1 MLTIQELGLS
11 IMGDSP
17 KTFYILGGAEFGIK
31 EKYIDI
37 LETKFGKRIEHSSV
51 IDLITSMEKKQLI
64 PVPPSVYV
72 IRYDKIFLSK
82 LSEKNGELAQRI
94 NKCKINGCIV
104 LIYENDSDINKCD
117 KYFPSNTSIVNHIDN
132 KFVIK
137 YLKSDFPELED
148 KYCVI
153 AAKVASDYY
162 QAKNIARCLYSIQ
175 DKCSLTE
182 GQIRYLFGLDTTYKD
197 EDLMMAI
204 ANRDFNSLM
213 YMSEHFDGDM
223 QNIFYTILRTMIE
236 LDKCLDNKYTQSPLQ
251 KASKLWTRYD
261 VYWMFNHTYNALKQL
276 RSSYSAD
283 PLLYLVYLAALLRF
297 KNIPT
302 VQALSIGE

>member
-17 KTFYILGGAEFGIK
+17 KNFYILGGSEFGIK

-37 LETKFGKRIEHSSV
+37 LVSKVGPRIEHSNV
-51 IDLITSMEKKQLI
+51 VELVASMEKKQLI
-64 PVPPSVYV
+64 PIPPSVYV
-72 IRYDKIFLSK
+72 IRYDKTFLTK
-82 LSEKNGELAQRI
+82 LSEKNSDLASRI

-104 LIYENDSDINKCD
+104 LIYESESDINKCD
-117 KYFPSNTSIVNHIDN
+117 KYFPQNTAIINHIDV

-137 YLKSDFPELED
+137 YLKTDFPELKDE
-148 KYCVI
+148 YCNI
-153 AAKVASDYY
+153 AAKVSSDYY

-175 DKCSLTE
+175 DKCTLTE
-182 GQIRYLFGLDTTYKD
+182 GQVKYLFGLDTTYKD
-197 EDLMMAI
+197 TDVMMAV
-204 ANRDFNSLM
+204 ANRDFASLI
-213 YMSEHFDGDM
+213 YMSEHFDGDV

-276 RSSYSAD
+276 RSGYTVDSEVYI
-283 PLLYLVYLAALLRF
+283 VYLAALLKF
-297 KNIPT
+297 KQIPT
-302 VQALSIGE
+302 LHALGD

>member
-17 KTFYILGGAEFGIK
+17 KNFYILGGSEFGIK

-37 LETKFGKRIEHSSV
+37 LVSKVGLRIEHSNV
-51 IDLITSMEKKQLI
+51 VELVASMEKKQLI
-64 PVPPSVYV
+64 PIPPSVYV
-72 IRYDKIFLSK
+72 IRYDKTFLTK
-82 LSEKNGELAQRI
+82 LSEKNSDLASRI

-104 LIYENDSDINKCD
+104 LIYESESDINKCD
-117 KYFPSNTSIVNHIDN
+117 KYFPQNTAIINHIDV
-132 KFVIK
+132 KFVVK
-137 YLKSDFPELED
+137 YLKTDFPELKDE
-148 KYCVI
+148 YCNI
-153 AAKVASDYY
+153 AAKVSSDYY

-175 DKCSLTE
+175 DKCTLTE
-182 GQIRYLFGLDTTYKD
+182 GQVKYLFGLDTTYKD
-197 EDLMMAI
+197 TDVMMAV
-204 ANRDFNSLM
+204 ANRDFASLI
-213 YMSEHFDGDM
+213 YMSEHFDGDV

-276 RSSYSAD
+276 RSGYTAD
-283 PLLYLVYLAALLRF
+283 SDVYIVYLAALLKF
-297 KNIPT
+297 KPIPT
-302 VQALSIGE
+302 LQALGD

>member
-17 KTFYILGGAEFGIK
+17 KNFYILGGSEFGIK

-37 LETKFGKRIEHSSV
+37 LVSKVGLRIEHSNV
-51 IDLITSMEKKQLI
+51 VELVASMEKKQLI
-64 PVPPSVYV
+64 PIPPSVYV
-72 IRYDKIFLSK
+72 IRYDKTFLTK
-82 LSEKNGELAQRI
+82 LSEKNSDLASRI

-104 LIYENDSDINKCD
+104 LIYESESDINKCD
-117 KYFPSNTSIVNHIDN
+117 KYFPQNTAIINHIDV
-132 KFVIK
+132 KFVVK
-137 YLKSDFPELED
+137 YLKTDFPELKDE
-148 KYCVI
+148 YCNI
-153 AAKVASDYY
+153 AAKVSSDYY

-175 DKCSLTE
+175 DKCTLTE
-182 GQIRYLFGLDTTYKD
+182 GQVKYLFGLDTTYKD
-197 EDLMMAI
+197 TDVMMAV
-204 ANRDFNSLM
+204 ANRDFASLI
-213 YMSEHFDGDM
+213 YMSEHFDGDV

-276 RSSYSAD
+276 RSGYTAD
-283 PLLYLVYLAALLRF
+283 SDVYIVYLAALLKF
-297 KNIPT
+297 KPIPT
-302 VQALSIGE
+302 LQALGG

>member
-17 KTFYILGGAEFGIK
+17 KNFYILGGSEFGIK

-37 LETKFGKRIEHSSV
+37 LVSKVGPRIEHSNV
-51 IDLITSMEKKQLI
+51 VELVASMEKKQLI
-64 PVPPSVYV
+64 PIPPSVYV
-72 IRYDKIFLSK
+72 IRYDKTFLTK
-82 LSEKNGELAQRI
+82 LSEKNSDLASRI

-104 LIYENDSDINKCD
+104 LIYESESDINKCD
-117 KYFPSNTSIVNHIDN
+117 KYFPQNTAIINHIDV
-132 KFVIK
+132 KFVVK
-137 YLKSDFPELED
+137 YLKTDFPELKDE
-148 KYCVI
+148 YCNI
-153 AAKVASDYY
+153 AAKVSSDYY

-175 DKCSLTE
+175 DKCTLTE
-182 GQIRYLFGLDTTYKD
+182 GQVKYLFGLDTTYKD
-197 EDLMMAI
+197 TDVMMAV
-204 ANRDFNSLM
+204 ANRDFASLI
-213 YMSEHFDGDM
+213 YMSEHFDGDI

-276 RSSYSAD
+276 RSGYTAD
-283 PLLYLVYLAALLRF
+283 SDVYIVYLAALLKF
-297 KNIPT
+297 KQIPT
-302 VQALSIGE
+302 LQALGD

>member
-17 KTFYILGGAEFGIK
+17 KNFYILGGSEFGIK

-37 LETKFGKRIEHSSV
+37 LVSKVGPRIEHSNV
-51 IDLITSMEKKQLI
+51 VELVASMEKKQLI
-64 PVPPSVYV
+64 PIPPSVYV
-72 IRYDKIFLSK
+72 IRYDKTFLTK
-82 LSEKNGELAQRI
+82 LSEKNSDLASRI

-104 LIYENDSDINKCD
+104 LIYESESDINKCD
-117 KYFPSNTSIVNHIDN
+117 KYFPQNTAIINHIDV

-137 YLKSDFPELED
+137 YLKTDFPELKDE
-148 KYCVI
+148 YCNI
-153 AAKVASDYY
+153 AAKVSSDYY

-175 DKCSLTE
+175 DKCTLTE
-182 GQIRYLFGLDTTYKD
+182 GQVKYLFGLDTTYKD
-197 EDLMMAI
+197 TDVMMAV
-204 ANRDFNSLM
+204 ANRDLASLI
-213 YMSEHFDGDM
+213 YMSEHFDGDV

-276 RSSYSAD
+276 RSGYTTDSDVYI
-283 PLLYLVYLAALLRF
+283 VYLAALLKF
-297 KNIPT
+297 KQIPT
-302 VQALSIGE
+302 LQALGD

>member
-17 KTFYILGGAEFGIK
+17 KNFYILGGSEFGIK

-37 LETKFGKRIEHSSV
+37 LVSKVGPRIEHSNV
-51 IDLITSMEKKQLI
+51 VELVASMEKKQLI
-64 PVPPSVYV
+64 PIPPSVYV
-72 IRYDKIFLSK
+72 IRYDKTFLTK
-82 LSEKNGELAQRI
+82 LSEKNSDLASRI

-104 LIYENDSDINKCD
+104 LIYESESDINKCD
-117 KYFPSNTSIVNHIDN
+117 KYFPQNTAIINHIDV

-137 YLKSDFPELED
+137 YLKTDFPELKDE
-148 KYCVI
+148 YCNI
-153 AAKVASDYY
+153 AAKVSSDYY

-175 DKCSLTE
+175 DKCTLTE
-182 GQIRYLFGLDTTYKD
+182 GQVKYLFGLDTTYKD
-197 EDLMMAI
+197 SDVMMAV
-204 ANRDFNSLM
+204 ANRDFASLI
-213 YMSEHFDGDM
+213 YMSEHFDGDV

-276 RSSYSAD
+276 RSGYTAD
-283 PLLYLVYLAALLRF
+283 SDVYIVYLAALLKF
-297 KNIPT
+297 KQIPT
-302 VQALSIGE
+302 LQALGD

>member
-17 KTFYILGGAEFGIK
+17 KNFYILGGSEFGIK

-37 LETKFGKRIEHSSV
+37 LVSKVGPRIEHSNV
-51 IDLITSMEKKQLI
+51 VELVASMEKKQLI
-64 PVPPSVYV
+64 PIPPSVYV
-72 IRYDKIFLSK
+72 IRYDKTFLTK
-82 LSEKNGELAQRI
+82 LSEKNSDLVSRI

-104 LIYENDSDINKCD
+104 LIYESESDINKCD
-117 KYFPSNTSIVNHIDN
+117 KYFPQNTAIINHIDV

-137 YLKSDFPELED
+137 YLKTDFPELKDE
-148 KYCVI
+148 YCSI
-153 AAKVASDYY
+153 AARVSSDYY

-175 DKCSLTE
+175 DKCTLTE
-182 GQIRYLFGLDTTYKD
+182 GQVKYLFGLDTTYKD
-197 EDLMMAI
+197 SDVMLAV
-204 ANRDFNSLM
+204 ANRDFASLI
-213 YMSEHFDGDM
+213 YMSEHFDGDV

-261 VYWMFNHTYNALKQL
+261 IYWMFNHTYNALKQL
-276 RSSYSAD
+276 RSGYTTDSDVYI
-283 PLLYLVYLAALLRF
+283 VYLAALLRF
-297 KNIPT
+297 KQIPT
-302 VQALSIGE
+302 LQALGD

>member
-17 KTFYILGGAEFGIK
+17 NNFYILGGSEFGIK

-37 LETKFGKRIEHSSV
+37 LVSKVGPRIEHSNV
-51 IDLITSMEKKQLI
+51 VELVASMEKKQLI
-64 PVPPSVYV
+64 PIPPSVYV
-72 IRYDKIFLSK
+72 IRYDKTFLTK
-82 LSEKNGELAQRI
+82 LSEKNSDLASRI

-104 LIYENDSDINKCD
+104 LIYESESDINKCD
-117 KYFPSNTSIVNHIDN
+117 KYFPQNTAVINHIDV

-137 YLKSDFPELED
+137 YLKTDFPELKDE
-148 KYCVI
+148 YCNI
-153 AAKVASDYY
+153 AAKVSSDYY

-175 DKCSLTE
+175 DKCTLTE
-182 GQIRYLFGLDTTYKD
+182 GQVKYLFGLDTTYKD
-197 EDLMMAI
+197 SDVMMAV
-204 ANRDFNSLM
+204 ANRDFASLI
-213 YMSEHFDGDM
+213 YMSEHFDGDV

-276 RSSYSAD
+276 RSGYTVDSEVYI
-283 PLLYLVYLAALLRF
+283 VYLAALLKF
-297 KNIPT
+297 KQIPT
-302 VQALSIGE
+302 LQALGD

>member
-17 KTFYILGGAEFGIK
+17 KNFYILGGSEFGIK

-37 LETKFGKRIEHSSV
+37 LVSKVGPRIEHSNV
-51 IDLITSMEKKQLI
+51 VELVASMEKKQLI
-64 PVPPSVYV
+64 PIPPSVYV
-72 IRYDKIFLSK
+72 IRYDKTFLTK
-82 LSEKNGELAQRI
+82 LSEKNSDLASRI

-104 LIYENDSDINKCD
+104 LIYESESDINKCD
-117 KYFPSNTSIVNHIDN
+117 KYFPQNTAIINHIDV

-137 YLKSDFPELED
+137 YLKTDFPELKDE
-148 KYCVI
+148 YCNI
-153 AAKVASDYY
+153 AAKVSSDYY

-175 DKCSLTE
+175 DKCTLTE
-182 GQIRYLFGLDTTYKD
+182 GQVKYLFGLDTTYKD
-197 EDLMMAI
+197 TDVMMAV
-204 ANRDFNSLM
+204 ANRDFASLI
-213 YMSEHFDGDM
+213 YMSEHFDGDV

-276 RSSYSAD
+276 RSGYTAD
-283 PLLYLVYLAALLRF
+283 SDVYIVYLAALLKF
-297 KNIPT
+297 KQIPT
-302 VQALSIGE
+302 LQALGD

>member
-17 KTFYILGGAEFGIK
+17 KNFYILGGSEFGIK

-37 LETKFGKRIEHSSV
+37 LESKIGKRIEHSSV
-51 IDLITSMEKKQLI
+51 IDLIASMDKKQLI

-72 IRYDKIFLSK
+72 IRYDKTFLSK
-82 LSEKNGELAQRI
+82 LSDKNGELAQKVS
-94 NKCKINGCIV
+94 KCKINGCIV
-104 LIYENDSDINKCD
+104 LIYEADSDINKCD
-117 KYFPSNTSIVNHIDN
+117 KYFPDNTAIVTHIDT

-137 YLKSDFPELED
+137 YLKSDFPELKD
-148 KYCVI
+148 DYCYI
-153 AAKVASDYY
+153 AAKVSSDYY

-175 DKCSLTE
+175 DNYTLNE
-182 GQIRYLFGLDTTYKD
+182 GQVKYLFGLDTTYKESD
-197 EDLMMAI
+197 VMAAI
-204 ANRDFNSLM
+204 ANRDFASLV
-213 YMSEHFDGDM
+213 YMSEHFEGDM
-223 QNIFYTILRTMIE
+223 QNILYTILRTMIE

-276 RSSYSAD
+276 RSGYSAD
-283 PLLYLVYLAALLRF
+283 PEIYITYLAAILRF
-297 KNIPT
+297 KQIPSL
-302 VQALSIGE
+302 QALGDPL

>member
-17 KTFYILGGAEFGIK
+17 KNFYILGGSEFGIK

-37 LETKFGKRIEHSSV
+37 LVSKVGPRIEHSNV
-51 IDLITSMEKKQLI
+51 VELVASMEKKQLI
-64 PVPPSVYV
+64 PIPPSVYV
-72 IRYDKIFLSK
+72 IRYDKTFLTK
-82 LSEKNGELAQRI
+82 LSEKNSDLASRI

-104 LIYENDSDINKCD
+104 LIYESESDINKCD
-117 KYFPSNTSIVNHIDN
+117 KYFPQNTAIINHIDV

-137 YLKSDFPELED
+137 YLKTDFPELKDE
-148 KYCVI
+148 YCNI
-153 AAKVASDYY
+153 AAKVSSDYY

-175 DKCSLTE
+175 DKCTLTE
-182 GQIRYLFGLDTTYKD
+182 GQVKYLFGLDTTYKD
-197 EDLMMAI
+197 SDVMMAV
-204 ANRDFNSLM
+204 ANRDFASLI
-213 YMSEHFDGDM
+213 YMSEHFDGDV

-276 RSSYSAD
+276 RSGYTVDSEVYI
-283 PLLYLVYLAALLRF
+283 VYLAALLKF
-297 KNIPT
+297 KQIPT
-302 VQALSIGE
+302 LQALGD